1 MKKGKKILAGMIAA
15 ATLLGCSAAFPTA
28 AAAAA
33 GTLPSTCNNRNI
45 YLRKNSY
52 LQNTADGY
60 MRVYVSNQE
69 EDTDIHIEYYDKQFQ
84 LTEKKSVP
92 RELEYWGGFFEG
104 ADNYFTVEGTKNVD
118 ENDAQEILRV
128 NKYDKSWNKL
138 GTAKITGNPDMFGGE
153 VRYPFD
159 YGCCEM
165 TELNGMLYIA
175 TGHQGYVDES
185 VGQGHQ
191 GLLLFML
198 DEAAMTGQIA
208 DCDLWHSFAQYLDND
223 GSSLY
228 LFENSEG
235 SRCSTL
241 TQYDPSALPADY
253 FDSQKEAT
261 ILQYGGDRTSA
272 WAIPT
277 YAECSGIALSG
288 DNVLTLGTSV
298 DQDKY
303 GEDFTYN
310 LYVGVTPK
318 DNVSTE
324 ATTFKWLTNLTSSE
338 DNTVEGVED
347 AQITK
352 FNDDRF
358 LVSWTEQSD
367 SSNLTDMNDPLSDN
381 VLHYMFIDGKG
392 DPIGYEQIANAA
404 YSDCRPIYDGTNV
417 VFYSSSSNAV
427 DFYSINATSGAFS
440 KKVYRVIGENVTW
453 NYADGVLTVSGT
465 GDMGTVASNSG
476 WYFSDIWPADLQ
488 DKVKKIVVKRGVT
501 SISENAFAYFNAL
514 NEVVIEDGVKSI
526 GNQAFYSCDELD
538 EVTIPASVTDIG
550 EDIVWTGS
558 YWVYDDSHVYEATI
572 RTEKGSAAEAYAK
585 KYGISYTYYEP
596 SAAVEGDVNG
606 DGVFNV
612 ADAACLQKWLLADPD
627 ASLADWKA
635 GDLNEDGSLNAMDL
649 CRMKQMLLSQAS

>member
-1 MKKGKKILAGMIAA
+1 MKKGKKLLAGMIAA
-15 ATLLGCSAAFPTA
+15 AVLLGCSTVFP

-33 GTLPSTCNNRNI
+33 GTLPSACSNQDI
-45 YLRKNSY
+45 HLRKNSY

-60 MRVYVSNQE
+60 MRVYVSDQE

-84 LTEKKSVP
+84 LTEKKSIP

-104 ADNYFTVEGTKNVD
+104 ADNYFTVEGTKNMD
-118 ENDAQEILRV
+118 ETDTQEVLRV
-128 NKYDKSWNKL
+128 NKYDKDWNKL

-165 TELNGMLYIA
+165 TELNGTLYIA
-175 TGHQGYVDES
+175 TGHEGYVDES

-191 GLLLFML
+191 GLLLVMM
-198 DEAAMTGQIA
+198 DESTMTGQIA
-208 DCDLWHSFAQYLDND
+208 DCDLGHSFAQYLDND

-235 SRCSTL
+235 GRCSML
-241 TQYDPSALPADY
+241 TQYDPSVLPADY
-253 FDSQKEAT
+253 FDTQNEAT
-261 ILQYGGDRTSA
+261 ILEYGGNRTSA

-338 DNTVEGVED
+338 ENTTAGVEN

-352 FNDDRF
+352 INDDRF

-381 VLHYMFIDGKG
+381 VLHYMFIDGTG

-404 YSDCRPIYDGTNV
+404 YSECRPIYDGTNV
-417 VFYSSSSNAV
+417 VFYSSSSTAV

-453 NYADGVLTVSGT
+453 NYAGGVLTVSGT
-465 GDMGTVASNSG
+465 GDMSVLSSDDTWS
-476 WYFSDIWPADLQ
+476 YFPVWPKELQ
-488 DKVKKIVVKRGVT
+488 DKVTKIVVKRGVT
-501 SISENAFAYFNAL
+501 SISENAFTYFDNL
-514 NEVVIEDGVKSI
+514 KEVVIENGVRSI
-526 GNQAFYSCDELD
+526 GKQAFYESGLSKI
-538 EVTIPASVTDIG
+538 TIPASVTDIG
-550 EDIVWTGS
+550 EDIVWSGS
-558 YWVYDDSHVYEATI
+558 YWVGDNSHVYWAVI
-572 RTEKGSAAEAYAK
+572 YVEKGSAAEAYAK
-585 KYGISYTYYEP
+585 KYNISYEYYDAP
-596 SAAVEGDVNG
+596 AAVEGDVNG

-627 ASLADWKA
+627 ASLADWTA
-635 GDLNEDGSLNAMDL
+635 GDLNEDDSLNAMDL

>member
-1 MKKGKKILAGMIAA
+1 MKKGKKLLAGMIAA
-15 ATLLGCSAAFPTA
+15 AALLGCSAAFPVT
-28 AAAAA
+28 AAAA
-33 GTLPSTCNNRNI
+33 GTLPSACSNQNI
-45 YLRKNSY
+45 YLKKNSY

-60 MRVYVSNQE
+60 MRVYVSDQE

-104 ADNYFTVEGTKNVD
+104 TDNYFTVEGAKNVD
-118 ENDAQEILRV
+118 ENDAQEVIRI

-165 TELNGMLYIA
+165 TELNGTLYIA

-191 GLLLFML
+191 GLLLVML
-198 DEAAMTGQIA
+198 DEASMTGQIA
-208 DCDLWHSFAQYLDND
+208 DCDLWHSFAQYLGND
-223 GSSLY
+223 DSSLY

-235 SRCSTL
+235 SRCSVL
-241 TQYDPSALPADY
+241 TQYDPDALPAAY

-261 ILQYGGDRTSA
+261 ILQYGGDRTSV
-272 WAIPT
+272 WAIST
-277 YAECSGIALSG
+277 YATCNGIAVST
-288 DNVLTLGTSV
+288 DNVLTLGTSI
-298 DQDKY
+298 DQTKY
-303 GEDFTYN
+303 GEDRTYN
-310 LYVGVTPK
+310 LYIGVTPK

-324 ATTFKWLTNLTSSE
+324 STTFKWLTNLTSSE
-338 DNTVEGVED
+338 ENTTEGVEN

-352 FNDDRF
+352 INDDRF
-358 LVSWTEQSD
+358 LVSWTERSD
-367 SSNLTDMNDPLSDN
+367 SSNLTDMNDPLSDS
-381 VLHYMFIDGKG
+381 VLHYMFIDGTG
-392 DPIGYEQIANAA
+392 NPIGYEQIANAA

-427 DFYSINATSGAFS
+427 DFYSINATSGTFS
-440 KKVYRVIGENVTW
+440 KKVYRVIGKNVTW

-465 GDMGTVASNSG
+465 GDMDALVSDNS
-476 WYFSDIWPADLQ
+476 WFDSLPAWSTDLR
-488 DKVKKIVVKRGVT
+488 DKVTKIIVKRGI
-501 SISENAFAYFNAL
+501 SNISENAFTYFNNL
-514 NEVVIEDGVKSI
+514 DEVVIEDGVQGI
-526 GNQAFYSCDELD
+526 GAQAFYNSSLSKI
-538 EVTIPASVTDIG
+538 TIPASVTNIG

-558 YWVYDDSHVYEATI
+558 YWVSDNSHVYRATI
-572 RTEKGSAAEAYAK
+572 YTEKGSAAEAYAQ
-585 KYGISYTYYEP
+585 KYGIRLKYYEA
-596 SAAVEGDVNG
+596 SAIVKGDVNG

-649 CRMKQMLLSQAS
+649 CCMKQMLLSQAS

>member
-1 MKKGKKILAGMIAA
+1 
-15 ATLLGCSAAFPTA
+15 
-28 AAAAA
+28 
-33 GTLPSTCNNRNI
+33 
-45 YLRKNSY
+45 
-52 LQNTADGY
+52 
-60 MRVYVSNQE
+60 
-69 EDTDIHIEYYDKQFQ
+69 
-84 LTEKKSVP
+84 
-92 RELEYWGGFFEG
+92 
-104 ADNYFTVEGTKNVD
+104 
-118 ENDAQEILRV
+118 
-128 NKYDKSWNKL
+128 
-138 GTAKITGNPDMFGGE
+138 
-153 VRYPFD
+153 
-159 YGCCEM
+159 
-165 TELNGMLYIA
+165 
-175 TGHQGYVDES
+175 
-185 VGQGHQ
+185 
-191 GLLLFML
+191 
-198 DEAAMTGQIA
+198 MTGQIA

-277 YAECSGIALSG
+277 YAKCSGIALSG

-338 DNTVEGVED
+338 ENTTAGVEN

-352 FNDDRF
+352 INDDRF

-427 DFYSINATSGAFS
+427 DFYSINAASGAFS

-465 GDMGTVASNSG
+465 GDMSVLSSD
-476 WYFSDIWPADLQ
+476 DIWSYFPVWPKELQ
-488 DKVKKIVVKRGVT
+488 NKVTKIVVKRGVT
-501 SISENAFAYFNAL
+501 SISENAFTYFDNL
-514 NEVVIEDGVKSI
+514 EEVVIENGVRSI
-526 GNQAFYSCDELD
+526 GKQAFYKSGLSKI
-538 EVTIPASVTDIG
+538 TIPASVTDIG
-550 EDIVWTGS
+550 EDIVWSGS
-558 YWVYDDSHVYEATI
+558 YWVGDNSHVYWAVI
-572 RTEKGSAAEAYAK
+572 YVEKGSAAEAYAK
-585 KYGISYTYYEP
+585 KYNISYEYYDAL
-596 SAAVEGDVNG
+596 AAVEGDVNG

-627 ASLADWKA
+627 TSLTDWKA